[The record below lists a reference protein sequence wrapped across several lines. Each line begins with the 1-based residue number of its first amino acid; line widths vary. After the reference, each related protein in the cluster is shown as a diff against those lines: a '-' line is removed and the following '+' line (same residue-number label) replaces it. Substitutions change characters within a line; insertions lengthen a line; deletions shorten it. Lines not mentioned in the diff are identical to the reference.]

1 MTIMNIKA
9 EDATSP
15 DYKHSFLINDSFS
28 VEIGQ
33 TWARLI
39 MQKRTILCSE
49 YSVIDA
55 KKASAPKQI
64 VITSNRL
71 YIYKKVG
78 CWGTFRDPFVI
89 RNMKSM
95 WAIKQK
101 HMYIVNS
108 STCSITVYFRAENSV
123 QPLDGNTIKHFW
135 YQECSMI
142 NN

>member
-15 DYKHSFLINDSFS
+15 DYTHSFLINDSFS

-55 KKASAPKQI
+55 KTA
-64 VITSNRL
+64 
-71 YIYKKVG
+71 
-78 CWGTFRDPFVI
+78 
-89 RNMKSM
+89 
-95 WAIKQK
+95 
-101 HMYIVNS
+101 S
-108 STCSITVYFRAENSV
+108 STLIV
-123 QPLDGNTIKHFW
+123 PLTILP
-135 YQECSMI
+135 
-142 NN
+142 

>member
-1 MTIMNIKA
+1 MTIVNIKA
-9 EDATSP
+9 EYATSP

-71 YIYKKVG
+71 YIKKRQAAG
-78 CWGTFRDPFVI
+78 GHLEIAFVI
-89 RNMKSM
+89 RNTKSM

-101 HMYIVNS
+101 HMYIVHS
-108 STCSITVYFRAENSV
+108 STCSITVYFRAENSI
-123 QPLDGNTIKHFW
+123 QPLDGNTIKHFPCH
-135 YQECSMI
+135 ECSLI
-142 NN
+142 N